1 MRTLNKGPI
10 KYYQPPQGQ
19 VEDEPAGMDEQAL
32 IQDALNGN
40 LDAFNGLVL
49 HYQDM
54 AYNVAYRVMGEHGAA
69 SDACQEAFISAYQKL
84 HQYRGG
90 SFKSWLLRIV
100 TNACYDE
107 LRRRQRRPVTPLMP
121 EMDDGE
127 TLEDPYWI
135 EDDQATPEEQ
145 AEQVALEKAIQHCIS
160 ELEEKFRTILVLVD
174 VEGMDYEAA
183 SEVAEAPLGTVK
195 SRLARARSR
204 VQDCLQG
211 FWELLPEIFRLKN
224 EEER

>member
-1 MRTLNKGPI
+1 
-10 KYYQPPQGQ
+10 
-19 VEDEPAGMDEQAL
+19 MDEQAL
-32 IQDALNGN
+32 IQDALDGN
-40 LDAFNGLVL
+40 LDAFNILVVN
-49 HYQDM
+49 YQDM
-54 AYNVAYRVMGEHGAA
+54 AYNVAYRVMGEYGAA

-107 LRRRQRRPVTPLMP
+107 LRRRQRKPVTALTP
-121 EMDDGE
+121 ETDDGDAV
-127 TLEDPYWI
+127 EDPYWI
-135 EDDQATPEEQ
+135 EDDQASPEEQ
-145 AEQVALEKAIQHCIS
+145 TEQAALEKAIQHCIG

-174 VEGMDYEAA
+174 IEGMDYDAA
-183 SEVAEAPLGTVK
+183 SEIAQTPLGTVK

-211 FWELLPEIFRLKN
+211 FWELLPDIFRLNN
-224 EEER
+224 EEE

>member
-1 MRTLNKGPI
+1 
-10 KYYQPPQGQ
+10 
-19 VEDEPAGMDEQAL
+19 MDEQAL
-32 IQDALNGN
+32 IQDALDGN

-49 HYQDM
+49 HYQDI

-107 LRRRQRRPVTPLMP
+107 LRRRQRRPVTALTP
-121 EMDDGE
+121 ETDDGE
-127 TLEDPYWI
+127 MLEDPYWI
-135 EDDQATPEEQ
+135 EDDQASPEEQ
-145 AEQVALEKAIQHCIS
+145 SEQAALEKAIQHCIS

-174 VEGMDYEAA
+174 VEGMDYDAA
-183 SEVAEAPLGTVK
+183 SDIVNTPLGTVK

-224 EEER
+224 EEE

>member
-1 MRTLNKGPI
+1 
-10 KYYQPPQGQ
+10 
-19 VEDEPAGMDEQAL
+19 MDEQAL
-32 IQDALNGN
+32 IQDALDGN
-40 LDAFNGLVL
+40 LDAFNILVVN
-49 HYQDM
+49 YQDM
-54 AYNVAYRVMGEHGAA
+54 AYNVAYRVMGEYGAA

-107 LRRRQRRPVTPLMP
+107 LRRRQRKPVTALTP
-121 EMDDGE
+121 ETDDGDAV
-127 TLEDPYWI
+127 EDPYWI
-135 EDDQATPEEQ
+135 EDDQASPEEQ
-145 AEQVALEKAIQHCIS
+145 TEQAALEKAIQHCIG
-160 ELEEKFRTILVLVD
+160 ELEDKFRTILVLVD

-183 SEVAEAPLGTVK
+183 SDVVNTPLGTVK

-211 FWELLPEIFRLKN
+211 FWELLPDIFRLNN
-224 EEER
+224 EEE

>member
-1 MRTLNKGPI
+1 
-10 KYYQPPQGQ
+10 
-19 VEDEPAGMDEQAL
+19 MDEQAL
-32 IQDALNGN
+32 IQDALDGN

-49 HYQDM
+49 HYQDI

-107 LRRRQRRPVTPLMP
+107 LRRRQRRPVAALTP
-121 EMDDGE
+121 ETDDGE
-127 TLEDPYWI
+127 MLEDPYWI
-135 EDDQATPEEQ
+135 EDDQASPEEQ
-145 AEQVALEKAIQHCIS
+145 SEQAALEKAIQHCIG

-174 VEGMDYEAA
+174 VEGMDYDAA
-183 SEVAEAPLGTVK
+183 SDIVNTPLGTVK

-224 EEER
+224 EEG